1 MKKSIRKIFAL
12 VLTFVIIFSIS
23 VVPVSAKNIYEKNNF
38 MGLIEVYDYG
48 NEEDKTFFEKIKD
61 TFHWYIARLFAY
73 FDGDC
78 PVCGEHFAVPYLD
91 DSVENYY
98 NKAVNDLKI
107 YKGLVTIKKTRTVNI
122 EVKDTPKVVQSII
135 DPIAESL
142 TGTTTETYIFL
153 NGKNTEGRKITD
165 VIQPLGR
172 NAEMTNDAVSDNSL
186 RFSSDEGQAMVTA
199 LTISLAAENSIFD
212 GTVLQNP
219 PYNSSVI
226 DPINPAALDLG
237 PLKIITAEISYPETL
252 VAASFDDNLRATSI
266 KIDIPINAFFTG
278 NASVIRFSANC
289 EARITEEY
297 TITYA

>member
-1 MKKSIRKIFAL
+1 MKKTIRKIVAM
-12 VLTFVIIFSIS
+12 VLSLVIIFSIS
-23 VVPVSAKNIYEKNNF
+23 SVPVSAKNIYDEKQF

-48 NEEDKTFFEKIKD
+48 NEGDKNFFEKIKD
-61 TFHWYIARLFAY
+61 TFHWYIARLFVY
-73 FDGDC
+73 FDGNC
-78 PVCGEHFAVPYLD
+78 PVCGEHFAVPYVD

-135 DPIAESL
+135 DPIAENIS
-142 TGTTTETYIFL
+142 GTTTETYIFL
-153 NGKNTEGRKITD
+153 NGKDAEGRKITD

-172 NAEMTNDAVSDNSL
+172 NAELTNDAVADNSL
-186 RFSSDEGQAMVTA
+186 RFSSDEDQATVTS
-199 LTISLAAENSIFD
+199 LTISLAEENSIFD

-237 PLKIITAEISYPETL
+237 PLKIIDAEISYSETL

-266 KIDIPINAFFTG
+266 KIDIPIYAYFTG
-278 NASVIRFSANC
+278 YAGPIKFSTGCDAK
-289 EARITEEY
+289 ITEEY